1 MAHFLD
7 IHIYIVSN
15 LKTKINEGNNISCS
29 YVPVIFYCLF
39 RILRHLA
46 LISFLEG
53 RRSSNEIEA
62 QQKGRLQP
70 KASALKNYAL
80 LICFDKKVKNFY
92 SLLLLMTLW
101 ISIHVLLDV
110 LTEKF
115 SLLIPNF
122 MDNVRGWSL
131 YG

>member
-15 LKTKINEGNNISCS
+15 LKTIINEGNNISRS

-39 RILRHLA
+39 RIPRHVV

-70 KASALKNYAL
+70 KASA
-80 LICFDKKVKNFY
+80 
-92 SLLLLMTLW
+92 
-101 ISIHVLLDV
+101 
-110 LTEKF
+110 
-115 SLLIPNF
+115 
-122 MDNVRGWSL
+122 
-131 YG
+131 